1 MTQRTLVLPLDAASG
16 RSLRAELD
24 RAGWEMRSAPYAH
37 FSARTRGA
45 TITHYTSGKLVVQAV
60 DPEAIVRAHLGA
72 HRLAAGEVAALR
84 AGAGDAAHDDVDL
97 AGSDECG
104 KGDYFGPLVVAC
116 VLVPAGDGPK
126 LRAGGVGDSKRLSD
140 DTVRKLA
147 GGLRARYLH
156 AIEVLDPP
164 AYNVAHA
171 KTPNVNRVLA
181 ALHAQAIRKVVQASR
196 DRTNGARPGVQRAG
210 ASRPDRAA
218 KPSDA
223 DTRLR
228 VLVDQF
234 ANAALMQRELAGL
247 DIELEQRPR
256 AEEEAAVAAASILAR
271 DEFLARMD
279 ALSEECGVDL
289 HKGAGSPADESALRY
304 VELHGFDKL
313 SRVAKVHFKN
323 TAKLSA
329 RFER

>member
-1 MTQRTLVLPLDAASG
+1 MAQQTLVLKLNATDG
-16 RSLRAELD
+16 RTLRAALD
-24 RAGWEMRSAPYAH
+24 RAGWELRSAPYAH
-37 FSARTRGA
+37 FSARTSGA
-45 TITHYTSGKLVVQAV
+45 TVTHYESGKLVVQAV
-60 DPEAIVRAHLGA
+60 DPESIVRTHLGEQV
-72 HRLAAGEVAALR
+72 LAAGGVDALR
-84 AGAGDAAHDDVDL
+84 AGATSSAARRDDVDL

-126 LRAGGVGDSKRLSD
+126 LRAGGVGDSKKLSD

-147 GGLRARYLH
+147 GALRARYVH
-156 AIEVLDPP
+156 AVEVLDPP
-164 AYNVAHA
+164 AYNAAHA
-171 KTPNVNRVLA
+171 KTPNVNKVLA
-181 ALHAQAIRKVVQASR
+181 ALHANAIRAVVGKAS
-196 DRTNGARPGVQRAG
+196 GA
-210 ASRPDRAA
+210 ASS
-218 KPSDA
+218 K
-223 DTRLR
+223 LR

-234 ANAALMQRELAGL
+234 ADASLMQRELAGL
-247 DIELEQRPR
+247 DIALEQRPR
-256 AEEEAAVAAASILAR
+256 GEEEAAVAAASILAR

-289 HKGAGSPADESALRY
+289 HKGAGRPADDAALRY

-329 RFER
+329 RLDR